1 MKRDEY
7 VLGWLDHIVHL
18 SLNPLKDLPNL
29 SARDLQLIKQRA
41 RSEVDTQIGFLHKG
55 VLLLL
60 SQKKIKV
67 FINQYH
73 QTLVFLLDRS
83 HLNLASIQPGDVER
97 ANCCKEVILCI
108 EKILELVQIRFNKYI
123 FKGRAIS
130 ENHGTQIQN
139 ELLEK
144 VEKLSARFIDAQ
156 ECRALTSIIW
166 TVIREFAVEKPSK
179 VYYSQILYFQ
189 GLTSH
194 LERIELTADLQTL
207 QDRLIHL
214 LIGLNFNDK
223 RFVSYYIQYVASKI
237 NQTQSPKMPELLLFR
252 KQFYQAYVSCD
263 QALYPESPSLRKLIG
278 NWFKQETSFLDQVG
292 TEHVSAT
299 NSSENIVI
307 NTTPQTMPKVMCL
320 LSADQIGII
329 LHSLDALRIIQAK
342 SMSTVFETIVPSLST
357 VQKRDLSWKS
367 VRSKSYV
374 FEESDRKVVIAALQ
388 SVIKFIDDY

>member
-7 VLGWLDHIVHL
+7 VLGWLDHTVHL

-55 VLLLL
+55 ALLLL
-60 SQKKIKV
+60 NQKKIKV

-83 HLNLASIQPGDVER
+83 HLNLASIQPGDAER
-97 ANCCKEVILCI
+97 ADCCKAVILCI

-123 FKGRAIS
+123 VKGRAIS
-130 ENHGTQIQN
+130 KNQGTQIQN

-144 VEKLSARFIDAQ
+144 VEKLSARFIDAPQ
-156 ECRALTSIIW
+156 CRALTSIIW
-166 TVIREFAVEKPSK
+166 TVIREFAAKKPSTI
-179 VYYSQILYFQ
+179 YYSQILYFQ

-207 QDRLIHL
+207 HDRLIHL

-223 RFVSYYIQYVASKI
+223 RFVSYYIQYVASKV
-237 NQTQSPKMPELLLFR
+237 NQSESPKMPELLLFR

-263 QALYPESPSLRKLIG
+263 QALYCESPSIRKLIG

-292 TEHVSAT
+292 TEHVSAI

-342 SMSTVFETIVPSLST
+342 SMSAVFETIVPSLST
-357 VQKRDLSWKS
+357 MQKRDLSWKS
-367 VRSKSYV
+367 MRSKSYV
-374 FEESDRKVVIAALQ
+374 FEENDRKVVIAALQ
-388 SVIKFIDDY
+388 SVIKYIDEY